1 MIGIRRLDIAVVG
14 DEDLV
19 DALRLAGVGR
29 YHMIKGDDVGGE
41 VREALSALI
50 EDPDIGVVVIAEG
63 HADFVEDM
71 LTKLREG
78 RKLTPVIIEVPSGY
92 AVSYP
97 DVRQYYKDY
106 IRKFIG
112 FEIEI

>member
-1 MIGIRRLDIAVVG
+1 MIGVKHLDIAVVG

-19 DALRLAGVGR
+19 NALRLAGVGR

-41 VREALSALI
+41 VRKALTAFI
-50 EDPDIGVVVIAEG
+50 EDPDIGVVAIAENY
-63 HADFVEDM
+63 ADYVEDL
-71 LTKLREG
+71 LTPFREG

-92 AVSYP
+92 AASYP
-97 DVRQYYKDY
+97 DVRQYYAAY
-106 IRKFIG
+106 IKKFIG